1 MPVKRKSTKRTKRS
15 KIYKRKTL
23 RRKTRRVRIMRG
35 GNTEKQVQAKINR
48 VETEINRLEE
58 ATSFIYPHQET
69 EINEYPAHDKT
80 KMKLLADKKKLAE
93 LKEKLN
99 MLNYELQEIREKNN
113 PYGASLASYQ
123 Y

>member
-15 KIYKRKTL
+15 KMHKRKTL

-35 GNTEKQVQAKINR
+35 GNTEKHVQATINR
-48 VETEINRLEE
+48 VEAEINRLEE
-58 ATSFIYPHQET
+58 ATTFMYPHQET
-69 EINEYPAHDKT
+69 AINDYPAHDRT

-93 LKEKLN
+93 LKEELIMLKYKL
-99 MLNYELQEIREKNN
+99 EKIRDENSE
-113 PYGASLASYQ
+113 GASLASYQ